1 MIVQSDI
8 IDPEKTLESLSE
20 DIGSNLDQMGI
31 FIAHDG
37 ANILSKSLNSVNTN
51 S

>member
-1 MIVQSDI
+1 MIVQSDT

-20 DIGSNLDQMGI
+20 DIGNNLDQMGI
-31 FIAHDG
+31 FIAHNG
-37 ANILSKSLNSVNTN
+37 AEILNQSLNSINTN